1 MPRLIKKKLIGIKNT
16 HRIFNLLIEYYFVI
30 KLAINQLKKQDPE
43 VKILLNNFIIEDLK
57 PVNNYFKSL
66 TRNIM
71 FQQLNG
77 KAAQTILNRFLLLFP
92 VTNYPTPKDILS
104 VSNEDLRSA
113 GISFPKANYLKNIS
127 RSFIEGKF
135 DYNNIND
142 YNDKEIIEQLIKIK
156 GIGPWT
162 AQMFLIFTLNRL
174 DVFPIGDLGVQK
186 GFQKYFKLENL
197 PSSNEM
203 LSRSEIWKPY
213 RTIMTLYFWKL
224 VDNS

>member
-1 MPRLIKKKLIGIKNT
+1 MLIKKKLVGIKNT
-16 HRIFNLLIEYYFVI
+16 YRIFNLKIEYYFVI
-30 KLAINQLKKQDPE
+30 KQAINQLKKQDPE

-66 TRNIM
+66 TRNII

-92 VTNYPTPKDILS
+92 DTDYPTPEDILS
-104 VSNEDLRSA
+104 VRHEDFRSA
-113 GISFPKANYLKNIS
+113 GLSTPKAKYLKNIS
-127 RSFIEGKF
+127 RAFIKGTF
-135 DYNNIND
+135 DYNNINK
-142 YNDKEIIEQLIKIK
+142 YNNKEIIEQLIKIK
-156 GIGPWT
+156 GVGPWT

-174 DVFPIGDLGVQK
+174 DVFPTGDLGVQK
-186 GFQKYFKLENL
+186 GFQEYFKLENV

-224 VDNS
+224 ADNL